1 MINISF
7 IFKYSKGVL
16 ERTQHMYA
24 YLSIGKP
31 VDNQADIYSSFK
43 KRG

>member
-16 ERTQHMYA
+16 ERTQHIYA
-24 YLSIGKP
+24 
-31 VDNQADIYSSFK
+31 
-43 KRG
+43 